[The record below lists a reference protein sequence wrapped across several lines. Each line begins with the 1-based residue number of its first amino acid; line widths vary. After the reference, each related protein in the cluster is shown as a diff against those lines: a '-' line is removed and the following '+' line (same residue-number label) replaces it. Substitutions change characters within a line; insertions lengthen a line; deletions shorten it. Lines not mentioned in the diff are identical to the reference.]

1 MDMKPIKMDMT
12 KKDKL
17 IISLQLLLYFSLL
30 TLVGFVLPGCTNECE
45 VENTYFY
52 YEPVYTSME
61 EIRSSVEL
69 LPPTDLK
76 QVGKIYF
83 NNGYLFVNEPN
94 EGVHVID
101 NRNPANPIN
110 LAFINIP
117 GAFDLAVKGNILFS
131 DSYMDLVAIDISNPT
146 AVTEVGRFENLFEEY
161 NSYGYYAS
169 SEFGV
174 VTDWELKEEVTITE
188 SSCAEPRYDWGVMYA
203 EGIAFAND
211 ASFRTNQAVAPTNPG
226 MGGSMA
232 RFTLV
237 NNYLYAVDSY
247 NLRTVDVTNFAAM
260 TSGDQVQLN
269 WGVETIFP
277 NGENLFIGT
286 TTGMHIMD
294 ISDPLSPQWI
304 STYEHVQSCDP
315 VIVDDDI
322 AYVTLRSGTECQGFT
337 NQLEVI
343 DISDLT
349 NPQLLHVYEMFNPH
363 GLGKDGDALFICDG
377 EDGLK
382 VYDASDN
389 SKITDN
395 LLAHYQSIQAFDIIP
410 FNKVTMMIGEDGLYQ
425 YDYSDLSDIKFLSHI
440 IISNE

>member
-1 MDMKPIKMDMT
+1 MKPIKMEMSRRE
-12 KKDKL
+12 KL
-17 IISLQLLLYFSLL
+17 IIGLQLLAYFSLL
-30 TLVGFVLPGCTNECE
+30 TLVAFVLPSCTNECD

-69 LPPTDLK
+69 LPPVELK

-83 NNGYLFVNEPN
+83 NNGYLFINEPN
-94 EGVHVID
+94 EGVHIID
-101 NRNPANPIN
+101 NRYPANPIN
-110 LAFINIP
+110 FAFINIP

-146 AVTEVGRFENLFEEY
+146 AVTELGRIEGLFEEY

-169 SEFGV
+169 AEYGV
-174 VTDWELKEEVTITE
+174 VTDWQLREEVTVTE
-188 SSCAEPRYDWGVMYA
+188 SSCVEPQYDWGVLYA
-203 EGIAFAND
+203 EGIALTND
-211 ASFRTNQAVAPTNPG
+211 ASFRASQAVSPSNPG

-232 RFTLV
+232 RFALV
-237 NNYLYAVDSY
+237 DNFLYAVDSY
-247 NLRTVDVTNFAAM
+247 NLRTVDVTNSTTM
-260 TSGDQVQLN
+260 TSGNQVQLN

-286 TTGMHIMD
+286 TSGMHIMD
-294 ISDPLSPQWI
+294 ISDPLSPQLI

-315 VIVDDDI
+315 VIVDENI

-349 NPQLLHVYEMFNPH
+349 SPQLLYTYEMFNPH

-377 EDGLK
+377 TDGLK

-410 FNKVTMMIGEDGLYQ
+410 FNNVAMMIGEDGLYQ
-425 YDYSDLSDIKFLSHI
+425 YDYSDLSNIKFLSHI
-440 IISNE
+440 NISNE

>member
-1 MDMKPIKMDMT
+1 MKPIKMDMT
-12 KKDKL
+12 KRDKL
-17 IISLQLLLYFSLL
+17 MISLQLLLYFSLL
-30 TLVGFVLPGCTNECE
+30 SLVAFVLPSCINECE
-45 VENTYFY
+45 VESTYFY

-69 LPPTDLK
+69 LPPVDLK

-83 NNGYLFVNEPN
+83 NNGYLFINEPN

-101 NRNPANPIN
+101 NRNPSNPIN

-146 AVTEVGRFENLFEEY
+146 AVTEIGRIENLFEEY

-174 VTDWELKEEVTITE
+174 ITDWQLKEEVTVTE
-188 SSCAEPRYDWGVMYA
+188 SSCSEPRYDWGFLYA
-203 EGIAFAND
+203 EGIAVNRDVNF
-211 ASFRTNQAVAPTNPG
+211 STLQAVSPTNPG
-226 MGGSMA
+226 VGGSMA
-232 RFTLV
+232 RFTLA
-237 NNYLYAVDSY
+237 NNFLYAVDSY
-247 NLRTVDVTNFAAM
+247 NLRTVDVTNTTAM
-260 TSGDQVQLN
+260 SQGEKVELD

-277 NGENLFIGT
+277 NGEHLFIGT

-315 VIVDDDI
+315 VIVDENI
-322 AYVTLRSGTECQGFT
+322 AYVTLRSGTDCQGFI

-349 NPQLLHVYEMFNPH
+349 NPQLLYIYDMFNPH

-377 EDGLK
+377 TDGLK
-382 VYDASDN
+382 IYDASDN

-410 FNKVTMMIGEDGLYQ
+410 FNNVAMMIGEDGLYQ
-425 YDYSDLSDIKFLSHI
+425 YDYSDLSNIKFLSHI
-440 IISNE
+440 SISHE